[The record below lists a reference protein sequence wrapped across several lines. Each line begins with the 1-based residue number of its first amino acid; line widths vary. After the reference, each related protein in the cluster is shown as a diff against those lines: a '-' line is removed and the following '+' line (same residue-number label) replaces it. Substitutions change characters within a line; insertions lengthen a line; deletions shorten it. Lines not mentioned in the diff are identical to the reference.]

1 MYIYCISSTMSTYM
15 QEGLGRSEVDLL
27 TAVSAY
33 TYFMVYFSF
42 TVCFSEEK
50 IKVRMQ
56 RKREE

>member
-1 MYIYCISSTMSTYM
+1 M